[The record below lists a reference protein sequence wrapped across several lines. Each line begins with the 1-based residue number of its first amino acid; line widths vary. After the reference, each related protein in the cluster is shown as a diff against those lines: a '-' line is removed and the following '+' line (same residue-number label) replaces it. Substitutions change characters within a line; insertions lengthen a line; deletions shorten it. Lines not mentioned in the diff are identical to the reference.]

1 MANVLVQDTSLTA
14 IADAIR
20 AKNGEAT
27 LYKPSEMAAA
37 ITAIPTG
44 GGSGGEVNQI
54 TATFPFSF
62 SSTAGSKDYTVT
74 GTDILDLTQ
83 YGVKEDFSNFVS
95 LIFDCRARYW
105 QYMTQSGI
113 DKSRYLARTITNQK
127 IILENGKLV
136 LNGLYKAGEDN
147 SLYISNSTVNNIE
160 FRYDDNYSHS
170 NPVWITNI
178 YLIIKE
184 EA

>member
-1 MANVLVQDTSLTA
+1 MANVLVQDSSLTA

-20 AKNGEAT
+20 AKNGTET
-27 LYKPSEMAAA
+27 TYKPGEMASA
-37 ITAIPTG
+37 ITALPTG
-44 GGSGGEVNQI
+44 SGGGEVNQI

-62 SSTAGSKDYTVT
+62 SSTAGSQYYTVT

-105 QYMTQSGI
+105 QYMTQSGV
-113 DKSRYLARTITNQK
+113 DKSRYLAKTITNQK
-127 IILENGKLV
+127 IIFENGKLV
-136 LNGLYKAGEDN
+136 LNGLYGAEAQDN
-147 SLYISNSTVNNIE
+147 LRISATAANGIE
-160 FRYDDNYSHS
+160 FRYADNYSNS

>member
-20 AKNGEAT
+20 AKNGTET
-27 LYKPSEMAAA
+27 LYKPAEMASA
-37 ITAIPTG
+37 ITAIPT
-44 GGSGGEVNQI
+44 GSGGEVNQI

-62 SSTAGSKDYTVT
+62 SSTEGSQYYTVT

-105 QYMTQSGI
+105 QYMTQSGVN
-113 DKSRYLARTITNQK
+113 KSRYLAKTITNQK

-147 SLYISNSTVNNIE
+147 RLYISKSTVNNIA
-160 FRYDDNYSHS
+160 FRYEDNYSHS

>member
-1 MANVLVQDTSLTA
+1 MSKYSINDTTLTA
-14 IADAIR
+14 IADSIRSKAGTSDPIQVSGFADAI
-20 AKNGEAT
+20 A
-27 LYKPSEMAAA
+27 
-37 ITAIPTG
+37 AIPTG
-44 GGSGGEVNQI
+44 GSGGEINQI

-62 SSTAGSKDYTVT
+62 SSTAGSKYYTVT

-105 QYMTQSGI
+105 QHMTQSGV
-113 DKSRYLARTITNQK
+113 DKSRYLAKTITNQK

-136 LNGLYKAGEDN
+136 LNGLYGAEAQDN
-147 SLYISNSTVNNIE
+147 LYISKSTVNNIK